1 MMIREN
7 QVFDN
12 YGRKSKTYKTM
23 LWVGM
28 ISMFMMFAG
37 LTSAY
42 IVSKSRPDWLTDFEL
57 PFAFLVSTAVII
69 LSSFTFHF
77 AVKAIKQDDRA
88 KTSMFLWIT
97 LALGIAFVVLQ
108 FIGFDQI
115 INNGYFFTGAES
127 TVTTS
132 FVYIVVIMHIAHL
145 FAGLISLLIVIY
157 NHYKQKYNSSQPLG
171 IELSAMFWHF
181 LDFLWLYLFL
191 FLYFFK

>member
-1 MMIREN
+1 MAQEK
-7 QVFDN
+7 QVFDS
-12 YGRKSKTYKTM
+12 YQQKAKSYKTM
-23 LWVGM
+23 LWVAM

-42 IVSKSRPDWLTDFEL
+42 IVSKSRHDWLGDFEL
-57 PFAFLVSTAVII
+57 PFAFTLSTIVIV

-77 AVKAIKQDDRA
+77 AVSAIRKDNRS

-97 LALGIAFVVLQ
+97 FVLGVMFVFLQ
-108 FIGFDQI
+108 FKGFGQI
-115 INNGYFFTGAES
+115 IENGFYFTGPES
-127 TVTTS
+127 NVTTS
-132 FVYIVVIMHIAHL
+132 FLYIVVIMHIAHL
-145 FAGLISLLIVIY
+145 FAGLISLSIVIY

>member
-1 MMIREN
+1 MAQEK
-7 QVFDN
+7 QVFDS
-12 YGRKSKTYKTM
+12 YQQKAKSYKTM
-23 LWVGM
+23 LWVAM

-42 IVSKSRPDWLTDFEL
+42 IVSKSRPDWLGDFEL
-57 PFAFLVSTAVII
+57 PFAFTLSTIVIV

-77 AVKAIKQDDRA
+77 AVSAIRKDNRS

-97 LALGIAFVVLQ
+97 FVLGVMFVFLQ
-108 FIGFDQI
+108 FRGFGQI
-115 INNGYFFTGAES
+115 IENGFYFTGPES
-127 TVTTS
+127 NVTTS
-132 FVYIVVIMHIAHL
+132 FLYIVVIMHIAHL
-145 FAGLISLLIVIY
+145 FAGLISLSIVIY

>member
-1 MMIREN
+1 MIQEK
-7 QVFDN
+7 QVFDT
-12 YGRKSKTYKTM
+12 YQRKSKSYKTM

-42 IVSKSRPDWLTDFEL
+42 IVSKSRPDWLVDFDL
-57 PFAFLVSTAVII
+57 PVAFALSTII
-69 LSSFTFHF
+69 MVLSSFTYHF
-77 AVKAIKQDDRA
+77 ALTAIRKDDRS
-88 KTSMFLWIT
+88 KTTMFLWIT
-97 LALGIAFVVLQ
+97 FVLGFVFVFLQ
-108 FIGFDQI
+108 FKGFGQVID
-115 INNGYFFTGAES
+115 NGFYFTGPES
-127 TVTTS
+127 NVTTS
-132 FVYIVVIMHIAHL
+132 FLYIVVIMHIAHL
-145 FAGLISLLIVIY
+145 SAGLISLSIVIY

>member
-1 MMIREN
+1 MKPS
-7 QVFDN
+7 VFDD
-12 YGRKSKTYKTM
+12 YQRKSKSYKTM

-42 IVSKSRPDWLTDFEL
+42 IVSKSRPDWLSEFEL
-57 PFAFLVSTAVII
+57 PNAFLISTLVII
-69 LSSFTFHF
+69 ISSFTFHF
-77 AVKAIKQDDRA
+77 AVKAIKKDDRSN
-88 KTSMFLWIT
+88 TSMFLWVT
-97 LALGIAFVVLQ
+97 FGLGIAFVVLQ
-108 FIGFDQI
+108 FMGFGQI
-115 INNGYFFTGAES
+115 VQNGYFFTGAES

-132 FVYIVVIMHIAHL
+132 FIYIATIMHLAHL
-145 FAGLISLLIVIY
+145 FAGLISLVVVIY

>member
-1 MMIREN
+1 MAQGK
-7 QVFDN
+7 QVFDT
-12 YGRKSKTYKTM
+12 YQQKAKSYKTM
-23 LWVGM
+23 LWVAM

-42 IVSKSRPDWLTDFEL
+42 IVSKSRPDWLGDFEL
-57 PFAFLVSTAVII
+57 PFAFTLSTIVIV

-77 AVKAIKQDDRA
+77 AVSAIRKDDRA

-97 LALGIAFVVLQ
+97 FVLGVLFVFLQ
-108 FIGFDQI
+108 FKGFGQVID
-115 INNGYFFTGAES
+115 NGFYFTGPES
-127 TVTTS
+127 NVTTS
-132 FVYIVVIMHIAHL
+132 FLYIVVIMHIAHL
-145 FAGLISLLIVIY
+145 FAGLISLSIVIY